1 MAKAIDNL
9 RKQTKTISKQNRTKR
24 RKESMEKYG
33 RTSYSSSDKAYIE
46 GNYKKVASNSAYGY
60 RQGIKNGEIQQGS
73 DNDWLK
79 ADSIRKKRTVRANKS
94 WENINPTKTTPKQK
108 YSWFDSARGGSTFKD
123 QMNTGV
129 LDGLQT
135 AKKNQRSGKH
145 ISNVLEYIKGGAK
158 DLVVDPL
165 VDTLKNVDRLGSAG
179 MGAILG
185 VAENVENSLKGYD
198 VDKGLAK
205 RNWQSSWETSAKE
218 GWGKGSAEFM
228 NEKDNRM
235 IDKDIAWNK
244 SKGYDNVVK
253 ELEELKKNY
262 TKKNAIA
269 GLVNDVIA
277 PIDLGDKA
285 FDLVKGASKGT
296 LKSFKQLK
304 NGTSDLSLA
313 FKKGTSD
320 DVFFSSKPF
329 EDLKLYDDSGANK
342 IHNELDRGYSR
353 NVNSESKNVVKQKVA
368 TSSQKPFLA
377 SFLDTL
383 DNNKA
388 YSGEQRRIDGR
399 TLNKK
404 YTQTKDGY
412 IPQLARTDVDNI
424 VDNVEKVGNNNQFSI
439 FDKNY
444 NKRLNDAYEDG
455 LETYREFLDDDLI
468 SDKEID
474 DMYDYL
480 QSNHPNYYKELTGE
494 SDVIE
499 NSIGKNK
506 QVKWLNDN
514 YTKQYENIEKKAK
527 QERKLNV
534 KKEEKLREENAIEKL
549 VNIFEKKNTKSIN
562 SITRKYE
569 FSDNIKNL
577 TDKISRSTEGSDE
590 IKAITKKLKGDSIS
604 KETKRQQI
612 NNLLFGGREIITSR
626 VSSKSM
632 DELLTSIDEI
642 IDVKKAKD
650 WYFETGEITNV
661 KLSSSTRKMLGIPN
675 NKQIN
680 IEDVDIDKLTQA
692 LNNKSR
698 SYSDSRYPEKLQL
711 LANVYEYKS
720 KSDIEKRIKDIPKE
734 LKALDKQPLTQE
746 VLDAKTN
753 LSKEKKLLEQKLKDR
768 QTHWNKIKN
777 LSENDFDKYI
787 SENYPQYM
795 KEMSP
800 YKINSKKYK
809 EIKQLDNL
817 DGYKEAL
824 EETSKEVA
832 NKLYGDK
839 DKLKMYEDRYDKN
852 YISKFRAQMQE
863 KLGLEY
869 VKLDE
874 NSIPKNAK
882 KDYKTLTKTKGTK
895 EAISNIKKLLS
906 EELDLRLNGK
916 TKEASI
922 LREDIKFY
930 VDKIRKAGIY
940 DFYWFDEMKKFKS
953 NLIKQAQNSATPSNP
968 LEKLGVTINGKTY
981 GTDLNADE
989 LQFQFLR
996 SQGAKT
1002 LDELF
1007 DLDAPDV
1014 SRSGDNIG
1022 NEIGSMLRT
1031 NSTKQ
1036 NTPIKN
1042 VRTPIEKVDDYISD
1056 FERFNENE
1064 NLREIEKLIKEN
1076 KNKPTKTKVEKPS
1089 IEEIDDILSNYEDI
1103 NVPHTD
1109 LKGVELDM
1117 SKYPN
1122 ANADGVIAE
1131 SLTDKVSNALS
1142 KSDDKIKSRN
1152 KAKKESIFEK
1162 AFKENN
1168 GEKFFY
1174 EDNELY
1180 DMYKSWLNSWKKGLT
1195 VYNPGWHVQNYFQN
1209 KGQNYLALG
1218 MDAFKPQTDAR
1229 NMLKEIKGKGNKAK
1243 GAGKYSK
1250 EELMD
1255 YVVNNGVIDGLGEDV
1270 VNARGIFPR
1279 LETKI
1284 DNSKFMK
1291 KLGENEQTAR
1301 LHHFLTQINRGM
1313 TPDDALKSVNDTLFD
1328 YSKKTNVD
1336 KVISDFIDP
1345 FWTFHKNNAKLI
1357 GKTALEN
1364 PGKLAQIQRGVD
1376 GLGERDEYGKQGS
1389 GKTFV
1394 DDVNGDTYEYRY
1406 KQNML
1411 PEFKDVLSFDESDID
1426 SKLNPLI
1433 RIAKQLSKG
1442 ESNFGNEIVDKETAD
1457 WGEITKEDALKEIA
1471 LDLNP
1476 FGNGLVK
1483 TLDKTKE
1490 RKDKAKDGKQSYDTT
1505 DKQVLLDW
1513 INYITGN
1520 KSNYYRQFKK

>member
-60 RQGIKNGEIQQGS
+60 RQGIKNGEIQKGS

-228 NEKDNRM
+228 NEKDSRM

-313 FKKGTSD
+313 FKKGASD

-342 IHNELDRGYSR
+342 IHNELDRGYTR

-383 DNNKA
+383 DNSKV
-388 YSGEQRRIDGR
+388 YSGKQRRIDGR

-424 VDNVEKVGNNNQFSI
+424 VDNVEKVGNNGSRQFNMFGKDGTTKGYERSI
-439 FDKNY
+439 NSPNNRASKILNSYDGGDIDEFLEKLDTLDDSTYDQVAELAKKHNPWLYEQMIKGADDIDTMAFDGKVND
-444 NKRLNDAYEDG
+444 LINDAYTKIKDKYTDTKSSRKFSNIPDANGKSLLENYNEFNKSRIEESINNPYKKIPPRASISSTSSEFASVVNNYVDEISNITDDNILKKISNG
-455 LETYREFLDDDLI
+455 LKGI
-468 SDKEID
+468 QNSDF
-474 DMYDYL
+474 
-480 QSNHPNYYKELTGE
+480 PT
-494 SDVIE
+494 
-499 NSIGKNK
+499 
-506 QVKWLNDN
+506 
-514 YTKQYENIEKKAK
+514 YTKVDM
-527 QERKLNV
+527 LN
-534 KKEEKLREENAIEKL
+534 
-549 VNIFEKKNTKSIN
+549 
-562 SITRKYE
+562 KY
-569 FSDNIKNL
+569 
-577 TDKISRSTEGSDE
+577 
-590 IKAITKKLKGDSIS
+590 
-604 KETKRQQI
+604 
-612 NNLLFGGREIITSR
+612 LFGGKEVIRTNLPQRNIYNLLEHLNNVVDIRLKDKTAEFNKKGKFFAR
-626 VSSKSM
+626 SS
-632 DELLTSIDEI
+632 T
-642 IDVKKAKD
+642 DVQFEQKMSDIASYLGVANKA
-650 WYFETGEITNV
+650 EITEPI
-661 KLSSSTRKMLGIPN
+661 KRYQEIRK
-675 NKQIN
+675 Q
-680 IEDVDIDKLTQA
+680 
-692 LNNKSR
+692 R
-698 SYSDSRYPEKLQL
+698 
-711 LANVYEYKS
+711 
-720 KSDIEKRIKDIPKE
+720 
-734 LKALDKQPLTQE
+734 PLTQE
-746 VLDAKTN
+746 EYYDFMQLQ
-753 LSKEKKLLEQKLKDR
+753 EKKKAWDDL
-768 QTHWNKIKN
+768 
-777 LSENDFDKYI
+777 Y
-787 SENYPQYM
+787 
-795 KEMSP
+795 
-800 YKINSKKYK
+800 
-809 EIKQLDNL
+809 
-817 DGYKEAL
+817 
-824 EETSKEVA
+824 KEVA
-832 NKLYGDK
+832 NMGDEYLDYSYEKYGKTNALKGYEDALNEYADIKRGKLSYDDIENEIFEELSKTGENYTQKEIDSIVQARWQDYINDSKDMKVSNHIANREISKVKGSKGDYEISQSPRVEQANLNEVGEISENIK
-839 DKLKMYEDRYDKN
+839 SQVKAIRKRFNLPEVNTPKANIKLTGNQKLRDLPPVQENLKALRRTIEQEVEFMYKNPNEYNGLEQVFKQIKTEYVNGLRQLGVPDDKYFNKVVALQNELKSKLSKTNKNTPLLKMDLQKLARR
-852 YISKFRAQMQE
+852 ISKTFDE
-863 KLGLEY
+863 IDNT
-869 VKLDE
+869 VISKLD
-874 NSIPKNAK
+874 
-882 KDYKTLTKTKGTK
+882 D
-895 EAISNIKKLLS
+895 IS
-906 EELDLRLNGK
+906 D
-916 TKEASI
+916 
-922 LREDIKFY
+922 
-930 VDKIRKAGIY
+930 
-940 DFYWFDEMKKFKS
+940 
-953 NLIKQAQNSATPSNP
+953 
-968 LEKLGVTINGKTY
+968 
-981 GTDLNADE
+981 
-989 LQFQFLR
+989 
-996 SQGAKT
+996 
-1002 LDELF
+1002 
-1007 DLDAPDV
+1007 DV
-1014 SRSGDNIG
+1014 SAF
-1022 NEIGSMLRT
+1022 
-1031 NSTKQ
+1031 
-1036 NTPIKN
+1036 
-1042 VRTPIEKVDDYISD
+1042 EK
-1056 FERFNENE
+1056 FNEKE
-1064 NLREIEKLIKEN
+1064 NLREIEMLIKEN
-1076 KNKPTKTKVEKPS
+1076 KKKSTKTKAEKPS
-1089 IEEIDDILSNYEDI
+1089 VEEIDDILSNYEDI

-1142 KSDDKIKSRN
+1142 KSDDKIKSHN

-1284 DNSKFMK
+1284 DNSKFMQ

-1376 GLGERDEYGKQGS
+1376 GLGERDENGKQGS

-1394 DDVNGDTYEYRY
+1394 DDVNKDTYEYRY

-1457 WGEITKEDALKEIA
+1457 WGEVTKEDALKEIA

-1483 TLDKTKE
+1483 TLNKTKE

-1520 KSNYYRQFKK
+1520 KGNYYRQFEK

>member
-24 RKESMEKYG
+24 REESMKKYG

-60 RQGIKNGEIQQGS
+60 RQGIKNGEIQKGS

-108 YSWFDSARGGSTFKD
+108 YSWFDSAKGGSTFKD

-129 LDGLQT
+129 FDGLQT

-228 NEKDNRM
+228 NEKDSRM

-269 GLVNDVIA
+269 GLVNDVIT

-313 FKKGTSD
+313 FKKGASD

-353 NVNSESKNVVKQKVA
+353 NVSSESKKVVKQKVA

-383 DNNKA
+383 DNSKA

-424 VDNVEKVGNNNQFSI
+424 VDNVEKVGKNGSRQFNMFGKDGTTKGYERSINSPNNRARKILNSYDGGDVDKFLEKLDTLDDSTYDQVAELAKKHNPWLYEQMI
-439 FDKNY
+439 KGADDIDTMAFDGKVND
-444 NKRLNDAYEDG
+444 LINDAYTKTKDKYTDTKSLRKFSNIPDANGKSLLENYNEFNKSRMFNNSYVKLPEYSLGNNKSEFKNVIDEFIDNMSYADNGDLENVIKIFSDLKNSKELTYKKAQKLNDYLFNGNKVVKDNIPSNTLNNFIDYITNSAEVKLKTSGLDVQKKGSLYAPSMTDVLFEQKMSDIASYLGVKDKNEILDLKNALMEKRKSAPLSTDEYYQLQDALAKEKQWNDLYKEVRNMYDGYEDYASKKYG
-455 LETYREFLDDDLI
+455 KTNALKGYEDALNEYADMKRGKLSYDDIENEILEELSKTGEKYTQ
-468 SDKEID
+468 KEID
-474 DMYDYL
+474 SIVQARWQDYINDSKDMKV
-480 QSNHPNYYKELTGE
+480 SNHIANREMSKVKGSKGDYEISQSPRVEQANLNEVGEISENIKSQVKAIRKRFNLPEVNTPKANIKLTG
-494 SDVIE
+494 
-499 NSIGKNK
+499 N
-506 QVKWLNDN
+506 Q
-514 YTKQYENIEKKAK
+514 
-527 QERKLNV
+527 
-534 KKEEKLREENAIEKL
+534 KLRDLPPVQEN
-549 VNIFEKKNTKSIN
+549 
-562 SITRKYE
+562 
-569 FSDNIKNL
+569 
-577 TDKISRSTEGSDE
+577 
-590 IKAITKKLKGDSIS
+590 
-604 KETKRQQI
+604 
-612 NNLLFGGREIITSR
+612 
-626 VSSKSM
+626 
-632 DELLTSIDEI
+632 
-642 IDVKKAKD
+642 
-650 WYFETGEITNV
+650 
-661 KLSSSTRKMLGIPN
+661 
-675 NKQIN
+675 
-680 IEDVDIDKLTQA
+680 
-692 LNNKSR
+692 
-698 SYSDSRYPEKLQL
+698 
-711 LANVYEYKS
+711 
-720 KSDIEKRIKDIPKE
+720 
-734 LKALDKQPLTQE
+734 LKALRRTIEQE
-746 VLDAKTN
+746 VEFMYKNPNEYNGLEQVFKQIKTEYVNGLRQLGVPDDKYFNKVVALQNELKSKLSKTN
-753 LSKEKKLLEQKLKDR
+753 KNTPLLKMDLQKLAR
-768 QTHWNKIKN
+768 R
-777 LSENDFDKYI
+777 I
-787 SENYPQYM
+787 SETFD
-795 KEMSP
+795 
-800 YKINSKKYK
+800 
-809 EIKQLDNL
+809 EIDN
-817 DGYKEAL
+817 
-824 EETSKEVA
+824 TV
-832 NKLYGDK
+832 
-839 DKLKMYEDRYDKN
+839 
-852 YISKFRAQMQE
+852 ISK
-863 KLGLEY
+863 
-869 VKLDE
+869 LD
-874 NSIPKNAK
+874 
-882 KDYKTLTKTKGTK
+882 D
-895 EAISNIKKLLS
+895 IS
-906 EELDLRLNGK
+906 D
-916 TKEASI
+916 
-922 LREDIKFY
+922 
-930 VDKIRKAGIY
+930 
-940 DFYWFDEMKKFKS
+940 
-953 NLIKQAQNSATPSNP
+953 
-968 LEKLGVTINGKTY
+968 
-981 GTDLNADE
+981 
-989 LQFQFLR
+989 
-996 SQGAKT
+996 
-1002 LDELF
+1002 
-1007 DLDAPDV
+1007 DV
-1014 SRSGDNIG
+1014 SAF
-1022 NEIGSMLRT
+1022 
-1031 NSTKQ
+1031 
-1036 NTPIKN
+1036 
-1042 VRTPIEKVDDYISD
+1042 EK
-1056 FERFNENE
+1056 FNEKE
-1064 NLREIEKLIKEN
+1064 NLREIEMLIKEN
-1076 KNKPTKTKVEKPS
+1076 KKKPTKTKAEKPS
-1089 IEEIDDILSNYEDI
+1089 VEEIDDILSNYEDI

-1313 TPDDALKSVNDTLFD
+1313 TPDEALKSVNDTLFD

-1376 GLGERDEYGKQGS
+1376 GLGERDEYGKQVS

-1394 DDVNGDTYEYRY
+1394 DDVNKDTYEYRY

-1433 RIAKQLSKG
+1433 RIAKHLSKG
-1442 ESNFGNEIVDKETAD
+1442 ESNFGNKIVDKETAD
-1457 WGEITKEDALKEIA
+1457 WGEVTKEEVLKEIA

-1520 KSNYYRQFKK
+1520 KGNYYRQFDK

>member
-60 RQGIKNGEIQQGS
+60 RQGIKNGEIQKGS

-79 ADSIRKKRTVRANKS
+79 ADSIRKKRTVRGNKS

-108 YSWFDSARGGSTFKD
+108 YSWFDSAKGGSTFKD
-123 QMNTGV
+123 QMNTGI

-198 VDKGLAK
+198 VDKGLVK

-228 NEKDNRM
+228 NEKDSRM

-313 FKKGTSD
+313 FKKGASD

-342 IHNELDRGYSR
+342 IHNELDRGYTR

-377 SFLDTL
+377 SFLDEL
-383 DNNKA
+383 DNSSPLTGK
-388 YSGEQRRIDGR
+388 QLKIDGR

-404 YTQTKDGY
+404 YTQLKSPVEPYKIQEVDPVIKGTKVDKGRQMTMFGKDGNVSQGY
-412 IPQLARTDVDNI
+412 LNSINNPNGRINKILDNYDGTNIDEFIDKLDNLDDATYDRVIDLARVKHP
-424 VDNVEKVGNNNQFSI
+424 EL
-439 FDKNY
+439 Y
-444 NKRLNDAYEDG
+444 NK
-455 LETYREFLDDDLI
+455 
-468 SDKEID
+468 
-474 DMYDYL
+474 
-480 QSNHPNYYKELTGE
+480 
-494 SDVIE
+494 
-499 NSIGKNK
+499 
-506 QVKWLNDN
+506 
-514 YTKQYENIEKKAK
+514 
-527 QERKLNV
+527 
-534 KKEEKLREENAIEKL
+534 L
-549 VNIFEKKNTKSIN
+549 V
-562 SITRKYE
+562 
-569 FSDNIKNL
+569 
-577 TDKISRSTEGSDE
+577 EGSDE
-590 IKAITKKLKGDSIS
+590 ITDVIEGTARRKGYVSQSQTRTDKKYFGTQSLRKFSDIPDANGKSLLENYNEFNKS
-604 KETKRQQI
+604 RMF
-612 NNLLFGGREIITSR
+612 NNS
-626 VSSKSM
+626 
-632 DELLTSIDEI
+632 
-642 IDVKKAKD
+642 DVKLPE
-650 WYFETGEITNV
+650 Y
-661 KLSSSTRKMLGIPN
+661 SLG
-675 NKQIN
+675 
-680 IEDVDIDKLTQA
+680 
-692 LNNKSR
+692 NNKSEFKNVIDEFIDNM
-698 SYSDSRYPEKLQL
+698 SYADNGDLENVIKIFSDLKNSKELTYKKAQKLNDYLFNGNKVVKDNIPSNTLNNFIDYITNSAEVKLKTSGLDVQKKGSL
-711 LANVYEYKS
+711 YAPSMTDVLFEQKM
-720 KSDIEKRIKDIPKE
+720 SDIASYLGVKDKNEILDIKNVLMEKRKSAPLSTDEYYQLQDALAKEKQWNDLYKEVRNMYDGYEDYASKKYGKTNALKGYEDALNEYADMKRGKLSYDDIENEILEELSKTGEKYTQKEIDSIVQARWQDYINDSKDMKVSNHIANREMSKVKGSKGDYEISQSPRVEQANLNEVGEISENIKSQVKAIRKRFNLPEVNTPKVNIKLTGNQKLRDLPPVQE
-734 LKALDKQPLTQE
+734 NLKALRRTIEQE
-746 VLDAKTN
+746 VEFMYKNPNEYNGLEQVFKQIKTEYVNGLRQLGVPDDKYFNKVVALQNELKSKLSKTN
-753 LSKEKKLLEQKLKDR
+753 KNTPLLRMDLQKLAR
-768 QTHWNKIKN
+768 R
-777 LSENDFDKYI
+777 I
-787 SENYPQYM
+787 SETFD
-795 KEMSP
+795 
-800 YKINSKKYK
+800 
-809 EIKQLDNL
+809 EIDN
-817 DGYKEAL
+817 
-824 EETSKEVA
+824 TV
-832 NKLYGDK
+832 
-839 DKLKMYEDRYDKN
+839 
-852 YISKFRAQMQE
+852 ISK
-863 KLGLEY
+863 
-869 VKLDE
+869 LD
-874 NSIPKNAK
+874 
-882 KDYKTLTKTKGTK
+882 D
-895 EAISNIKKLLS
+895 IS
-906 EELDLRLNGK
+906 D
-916 TKEASI
+916 
-922 LREDIKFY
+922 
-930 VDKIRKAGIY
+930 
-940 DFYWFDEMKKFKS
+940 
-953 NLIKQAQNSATPSNP
+953 
-968 LEKLGVTINGKTY
+968 
-981 GTDLNADE
+981 
-989 LQFQFLR
+989 
-996 SQGAKT
+996 
-1002 LDELF
+1002 
-1007 DLDAPDV
+1007 DV
-1014 SRSGDNIG
+1014 SAF
-1022 NEIGSMLRT
+1022 
-1031 NSTKQ
+1031 
-1036 NTPIKN
+1036 
-1042 VRTPIEKVDDYISD
+1042 EK
-1056 FERFNENE
+1056 FNEKE
-1064 NLREIEKLIKEN
+1064 NLREIEMLIKEN
-1076 KNKPTKTKVEKPS
+1076 KKKLTKTKAEKPS
-1089 IEEIDDILSNYEDI
+1089 VEEIDDILSNYEDI

-1122 ANADGVIAE
+1122 ADADGVIAE
-1131 SLTDKVSNALS
+1131 SLTDKISNALS
-1142 KSDDKIKSRN
+1142 KSDNKIKSRN
-1152 KAKKESIFEK
+1152 KAKKESIFDK
-1162 AFKENN
+1162 VFKENN

-1255 YVVNNGVIDGLGEDV
+1255 YIVNNGVIDGLGEDV
-1270 VNARGIFPR
+1270 VNAKGIFPR

-1284 DNSKFMK
+1284 DNSKLMQ

-1301 LHHFLTQINRGM
+1301 LHHFLIQINRGM

-1364 PGKLAQIQRGVD
+1364 PGKLTQIQRGVD
-1376 GLGERDEYGKQGS
+1376 GLGERDENGKQGS

-1394 DDVNGDTYEYRY
+1394 DDVNKDTYEYRY

-1483 TLDKTKE
+1483 TLNKTKE

-1520 KSNYYRQFKK
+1520 KGNYYRQFKK